1 MKPLTITKDGYS
13 GKYIAWHLPKDKVV
27 ALDSESKSQVFWKCT
42 NRFYLIGVGE
52 TKKQAIANLESKIYN
67 FISWLI
73 ESHSELEVEGI
84 SSNLSEY
91 RQAIYEYNTKKLF

>member
-1 MKPLTITKDGYS
+1 MKPLTTTKDEYS

-52 TKKQAIANLESKIYN
+52 TKKKAVSNLESKIYN